1 MIDIGSNT
9 LIIKGRNY
17 EQVVSEVMDF
27 FDLEGKN
34 VLYITDS
41 KVADT
46 QMFQYLKCNKVTFT
60 GSDYKE
66 VIKSNLFN
74 VDIILVTSTSW
85 MLLPVKEYIDK
96 LKVTGIYIQSP
107 QSNTPNYKPSKIEFD
122 NIYEMYVND
131 TGWGNMKR
139 PRSINEILLDKDR
152 NMIKDIKNGWEL
164 STSELKVKYI
174 RDKKIGNILD

>member
-1 MIDIGSNT
+1 MINIESNT
-9 LIIKGRNY
+9 LIIKGKSY
-17 EQVVSEVMDF
+17 EQVVSEVMYF

-41 KVADT
+41 KVEDT
-46 QMFQYLKCNKVTFT
+46 TMFQYLKCNKVTFT
-60 GSDYKE
+60 GADYKE
-66 VIKSNLFN
+66 VIKSNLYN

-96 LKVTGIYIQSP
+96 LEVTGIYIQSP
-107 QSNTPNYKPSKIEFD
+107 QPNSPDYKPSKIDFD
-122 NIYEMYVND
+122 NIYEMYVKDSGLRTIND
-131 TGWGNMKR
+131 
-139 PRSINEILLDKDR
+139 ILTDKNR

-174 RDKKIGNILD
+174 RDKKIGDILD

>member
-1 MIDIGSNT
+1 MINIRENT
-9 LIIKGRNY
+9 LIIKGRSY

-41 KVADT
+41 KVEDT
-46 QMFQYLKCNKVTFT
+46 RLFQFLRCNKVTFT

-66 VIKSNLFN
+66 VIKSNLYN

-96 LKVTGIYIQSP
+96 LKVNGIYIQSP
-107 QSNTPNYKPSKIEFD
+107 QSNTPDYKPSKIEFD
-122 NIYEMYVND
+122 NIYEMYVKD
-131 TGWGNMKR
+131 SG
-139 PRSINEILLDKDR
+139 PRSLNEILLDKDR
-152 NMIKDIKNGWEL
+152 NIIKDIKNDWEL

-174 RDKKIGNILD
+174 RDKKIGDILD

>member
-1 MIDIGSNT
+1 MIDIESNT

-46 QMFQYLKCNKVTFT
+46 QMFQYLKCNKISFT
-60 GSDYKE
+60 GADYKE

-96 LKVTGIYIQSP
+96 LKITGIYIQSP

-122 NIYEMYVND
+122 NIYEMYVKD
-131 TGWGNMKR
+131 SG
-139 PRSINEILLDKDR
+139 PRSIYEILSDKDR

-164 STSELKVKYI
+164 STSELKIKYI

>member
-1 MIDIGSNT
+1 MINIESNT
-9 LIIKGRNY
+9 LIIKGKSY

-41 KVADT
+41 KVEDT
-46 QMFQYLKCNKVTFT
+46 RLFQFLRCNKVTFT

-66 VIKSNLFN
+66 VINSNLYN

-107 QSNTPNYKPSKIEFD
+107 QPNSPDYKPSKIDFD
-122 NIYEMYVND
+122 NIYEMYVKDSGPRTIND
-131 TGWGNMKR
+131 
-139 PRSINEILLDKDR
+139 ILLDKNR
-152 NMIKDIKNGWEL
+152 NIVKDIKNDWEL

-174 RDKKIGNILD
+174 RDKKIGDILD

>member
-1 MIDIGSNT
+1 MIDIETNT
-9 LIIKGRNY
+9 LIIKGKSY

-41 KVADT
+41 KVEDT
-46 QMFQYLKCNKVTFT
+46 RMFQFLRCNKVTFT

-96 LKVTGIYIQSP
+96 LKITGIYIQSP
-107 QSNTPNYKPSKIEFD
+107 QSNTPDYKPSKIEFD
-122 NIYEMYVND
+122 NIYEMYVKD
-131 TGWGNMKR
+131 SG
-139 PRSINEILLDKDR
+139 PRSINEILSDKDR

-164 STSELKVKYI
+164 STSELKIKYI

>member
-9 LIIKGRNY
+9 LIIKGKHY

-46 QMFQYLKCNKVTFT
+46 QMFQYLKCNKVNFT
-60 GSDYKE
+60 GADYKE

-122 NIYEMYVND
+122 NIYEMYVKD
-131 TGWGNMKR
+131 SG

>member
-1 MIDIGSNT
+1 MINIESNT
-9 LIIKGRNY
+9 LIIKGKSY
-17 EQVVSEVMDF
+17 EQVVSEVMYF

-41 KVADT
+41 KVEDT
-46 QMFQYLKCNKVTFT
+46 TMFQYLKCNKVTFT
-60 GSDYKE
+60 GADYKE
-66 VIKSNLFN
+66 VIKSNLYN

-107 QSNTPNYKPSKIEFD
+107 QPNSPDYKPSKIDFD
-122 NIYEMYVND
+122 NIYEMYVKDSGLRTIND
-131 TGWGNMKR
+131 
-139 PRSINEILLDKDR
+139 ILTDKNR

-174 RDKKIGNILD
+174 RDKKIGDILD

>member
-1 MIDIGSNT
+1 MIDIETNT
-9 LIIKGRNY
+9 LIIKGKSY

-27 FDLEGKN
+27 LDLEGKN

-41 KVADT
+41 KVEDT
-46 QMFQYLKCNKVTFT
+46 RMFQFLRCNKVTFT

-96 LKVTGIYIQSP
+96 LKITGIYIQSP
-107 QSNTPNYKPSKIEFD
+107 QSNTPDYKPSKIEFD
-122 NIYEMYVND
+122 NIYEMYVKD
-131 TGWGNMKR
+131 SG
-139 PRSINEILLDKDR
+139 PRSINEILSDKDR

-174 RDKKIGNILD
+174 RDKKIGDILD

>member
-1 MIDIGSNT
+1 MIDIEPNT
-9 LIIKGRNY
+9 LIIKGKSY

-27 FDLEGKN
+27 LDLEGKN

-41 KVADT
+41 KVEDT
-46 QMFQYLKCNKVTFT
+46 RMFQFLRCNNVTFT

-96 LKVTGIYIQSP
+96 LKITGIYIQSP
-107 QSNTPNYKPSKIEFD
+107 QSNTPDYKPSKIEFD
-122 NIYEMYVND
+122 NIYEMYVKD
-131 TGWGNMKR
+131 SG
-139 PRSINEILLDKDR
+139 PRSINEILSDKDR
-152 NMIKDIKNGWEL
+152 NMIRDIKNGWEL

-174 RDKKIGNILD
+174 RDKKIGDILD

>member
-1 MIDIGSNT
+1 MIDIEPNT
-9 LIIKGRNY
+9 LIIKGKSY

-27 FDLEGKN
+27 LDLEGKN

-41 KVADT
+41 KVEDT
-46 QMFQYLKCNKVTFT
+46 RMFQFLRCNKVTFT

-96 LKVTGIYIQSP
+96 LKITGIYIQSP
-107 QSNTPNYKPSKIEFD
+107 QSNTPDYKPSKIEFD
-122 NIYEMYVND
+122 NIYEMYVKD
-131 TGWGNMKR
+131 SG
-139 PRSINEILLDKDR
+139 PRSINEILSDKDR

-164 STSELKVKYI
+164 STSELKIKYI

>member
-9 LIIKGRNY
+9 LIIKGKHY

-60 GSDYKE
+60 GADYKE

-96 LKVTGIYIQSP
+96 LKITGIYIQSP

-122 NIYEMYVND
+122 NIYEMYVKD
-131 TGWGNMKR
+131 SG
-139 PRSINEILLDKDR
+139 PRSINEILSDKDR

>member
-1 MIDIGSNT
+1 MINIESNT
-9 LIIKGRNY
+9 LIIKGKSY

-41 KVADT
+41 KVEDT
-46 QMFQYLKCNKVTFT
+46 RLFQFLRCNKVTFT

-66 VIKSNLFN
+66 VIKSNLYN

-107 QSNTPNYKPSKIEFD
+107 QPNSPDYKPSKIDFD
-122 NIYEMYVND
+122 NIYEMYVKDSGPRTIND
-131 TGWGNMKR
+131 
-139 PRSINEILLDKDR
+139 ILLDKNR
-152 NMIKDIKNGWEL
+152 NIVKDIKNDWEL

-174 RDKKIGNILD
+174 RDKKIGDILD

>member
-1 MIDIGSNT
+1 MIDIESNT

-46 QMFQYLKCNKVTFT
+46 RMFQFLRCNKVTFT
-60 GSDYKE
+60 GANYKE

-122 NIYEMYVND
+122 NIYEMYVKD
-131 TGWGNMKR
+131 SG

-164 STSELKVKYI
+164 STSELKIKYI

>member
-1 MIDIGSNT
+1 MIDIETNT
-9 LIIKGRNY
+9 LIIKGKSY

-27 FDLEGKN
+27 LDLEGKN

-41 KVADT
+41 KVEDT
-46 QMFQYLKCNKVTFT
+46 RMFQFLRCNKVTFT

-96 LKVTGIYIQSP
+96 LKITGIYIQSP
-107 QSNTPNYKPSKIEFD
+107 QSNTPDYKPSKIEFD
-122 NIYEMYVND
+122 NIYEMYVKD
-131 TGWGNMKR
+131 SG
-139 PRSINEILLDKDR
+139 PRSINEILSDKDR

-164 STSELKVKYI
+164 SNSELKIKYI
-174 RDKKIGNILD
+174 RDKKIGDILD

>member
-1 MIDIGSNT
+1 MIDIEPNT
-9 LIIKGRNY
+9 LIIKGKSY

-27 FDLEGKN
+27 LDLEGKN

-41 KVADT
+41 KVEDT
-46 QMFQYLKCNKVTFT
+46 RMFQFLRCNKVTFT

-96 LKVTGIYIQSP
+96 LKITGIYIQSP
-107 QSNTPNYKPSKIEFD
+107 QSNTPDYKPSKIEFD
-122 NIYEMYVND
+122 NIYEMYVKD
-131 TGWGNMKR
+131 SG
-139 PRSINEILLDKDR
+139 PRSINEILSDKDR
-152 NMIKDIKNGWEL
+152 NMIRDIKNGWEL

-174 RDKKIGNILD
+174 RDKKIGDILD

>member
-1 MIDIGSNT
+1 MINIESNT
-9 LIIKGRNY
+9 LFIKGKSY

-41 KVADT
+41 KVEDT
-46 QMFQYLKCNKVTFT
+46 RLFQFLRCNKVTFT

-66 VIKSNLFN
+66 VIKSNLYN

-107 QSNTPNYKPSKIEFD
+107 QPNSPDYKPSKIDFD
-122 NIYEMYVND
+122 NIYEMYVKDSGPRTIND
-131 TGWGNMKR
+131 
-139 PRSINEILLDKDR
+139 ILLDKNR
-152 NMIKDIKNGWEL
+152 NIVKDIKNDWEL

-174 RDKKIGNILD
+174 RDKKIGDILD

>member
-1 MIDIGSNT
+1 MIDIEPNT
-9 LIIKGRNY
+9 LIIKGKHY

-41 KVADT
+41 KVEDT
-46 QMFQYLKCNKVTFT
+46 RMFQYLKCNKVTFT
-60 GSDYKE
+60 GANYKE

-74 VDIILVTSTSW
+74 VDILLVTSTSW

-96 LKVTGIYIQSP
+96 LKITGIYIQSP
-107 QSNTPNYKPSKIEFD
+107 QSNTPDYKPSKIEFD
-122 NIYEMYVND
+122 NIYEMYVKD
-131 TGWGNMKR
+131 SG

>member
-1 MIDIGSNT
+1 MIDIEPNT
-9 LIIKGRNY
+9 LIIKGKSY

-41 KVADT
+41 KVEDT
-46 QMFQYLKCNKVTFT
+46 RMFQFLRCNKVTFT

-96 LKVTGIYIQSP
+96 LKITGIYIQSP
-107 QSNTPNYKPSKIEFD
+107 QSNTPDYKPSKIEFD
-122 NIYEMYVND
+122 NIYEMYVKD
-131 TGWGNMKR
+131 SG
-139 PRSINEILLDKDR
+139 PRSINEILSDKDR

-174 RDKKIGNILD
+174 RDKKIGDILD

>member
-1 MIDIGSNT
+1 MIDIETNT
-9 LIIKGRNY
+9 LIIKGKSY
-17 EQVVSEVMDF
+17 EQVVSEIMDF

-41 KVADT
+41 KVEDT
-46 QMFQYLKCNKVTFT
+46 RMFQFLRCNKVTFT

-96 LKVTGIYIQSP
+96 LKITGIYIQSP
-107 QSNTPNYKPSKIEFD
+107 QSNTPDYKPSKIEFD
-122 NIYEMYVND
+122 NIYEMYVKD
-131 TGWGNMKR
+131 SG
-139 PRSINEILLDKDR
+139 PRSINEILSDKDR

-174 RDKKIGNILD
+174 RDKKIGDILD

>member
-1 MIDIGSNT
+1 MIDIEPNT
-9 LIIKGRNY
+9 LIIKGKSY

-27 FDLEGKN
+27 LDLEGKN

-41 KVADT
+41 KVEDT
-46 QMFQYLKCNKVTFT
+46 RMFQFLRCNKVTFT

-96 LKVTGIYIQSP
+96 LKITGIYIQSP
-107 QSNTPNYKPSKIEFD
+107 QSNTPDYKPSKIEFD
-122 NIYEMYVND
+122 NIYEMYVKD
-131 TGWGNMKR
+131 SG
-139 PRSINEILLDKDR
+139 PRSINEILSDKDR

-174 RDKKIGNILD
+174 RDKKIGDILD

>member
-9 LIIKGRNY
+9 LLIKGKHY
-17 EQVVSEVMDF
+17 EQVVSEVIDF
-27 FDLEGKN
+27 LDLEGKN

-41 KVADT
+41 KVEDT
-46 QMFQYLKCNKVTFT
+46 RMFQYLKCNKVTFT
-60 GSDYKE
+60 GADYKE
-66 VIKSNLFN
+66 VIESNLFN

-96 LKVTGIYIQSP
+96 LKITGIYIQSP
-107 QSNTPNYKPSKIEFD
+107 QSNSPDYKPSKIEFD
-122 NIYEMYVND
+122 NIYEMYVKD
-131 TGWGNMKR
+131 SG
-139 PRSINEILLDKDR
+139 PRSINEILFDKDR